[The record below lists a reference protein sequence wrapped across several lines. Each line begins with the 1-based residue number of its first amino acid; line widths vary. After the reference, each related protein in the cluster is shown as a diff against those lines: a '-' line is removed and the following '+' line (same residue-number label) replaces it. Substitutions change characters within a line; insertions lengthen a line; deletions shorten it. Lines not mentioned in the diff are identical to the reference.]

1 MKKIILR
8 EFKSGAGIIS
18 PCGHVYKDSFLPN
31 VVYYIDYIQDDIAL
45 IVATVLVYSKDKFVW
60 N

>member
-8 EFKSGAGIIS
+8 EFMSGSGIIS
-18 PCGHVYKDSFLPN
+18 PDGWVYKDHYIFPPAFL
-31 VVYYIDYIQDDIAL
+31 IDYIQDNIAS
-45 IVATVLVYSKDKFVW
+45 IVATVLVYSKDKFIW